1 MERNNIHKTIHQLFG
16 GDYDYIVPL
25 YQRNFAWGESEI
37 EQLLQDLYENYLEC
51 RKGKSIPYF
60 VGSLIYI
67 KRKEDSKEKLEVID
81 GQQRLTVL
89 TLLLNI
95 LGKENLPDL
104 YSPRLEYDSRKEVS
118 DYIQMLYVED
128 KNVHATSSSDVIDT
142 FNTAYETILNCELIP
157 ERNDLTI
164 SNLKNHNPEE
174 FKRFSDY
181 ISSQIYFVLAEMPQ
195 DTDVATYFE
204 IMNNTGDQLKKHEVV
219 KSLLL
224 ASAQNRLSIQEM
236 ESLATIWDGC
246 SQMDMR
252 IQKAFTTKESILLF
266 GEDFTSFHPENIMR
280 VKSESSEQGEE
291 NSRTIV
297 GIIHDDSYDNP
308 TTEQETSDDNTE
320 NTGNSIMDFPNFL
333 MHILRIC
340 YNDTYK
346 GQNGG
351 NDIPLNDNDLLQVF
365 DTVKDSVVAEDFIC
379 KLLYYR
385 IMFDRYL
392 VRNEGGEDGK
402 WTLEYLKRFQK
413 GSVAPVNTIGESSE
427 DRSRSGQEKAVMA
440 LSMLQ
445 VSYPQRK
452 YKRYLNEILSWFDYG
467 TVVYDSNW
475 FMPKLQAMIAR
486 YMDSLEA
493 DKGDKL
499 LQSGTGT
506 PRFLLNLIDYLYYLD
521 GKGGSFDFKYYNSV
535 EHHLPKDRE
544 KYSKIDAGVLDSIGN
559 LFLLSRRAN
568 SSLNDRDPLTKVDKA
583 GNLSY
588 LPPNRRMIYQK
599 TKTEKGWT
607 VVHIKEHTEDIIKL
621 LGRRKELLRILEL
634 EENNLL
640 YRACLCVNDYC
651 LFDGYSCGGERY
663 NFANLSNKVGKEAK
677 AIVIKWL
684 NDHPEFGL
692 SDFIND
698 QVVNNADL
706 RKDSWRWSFA
716 KYPSITEYCNTGK
729 FAWVNEGKRIILL
742 LTDRKTNQAHELHEH
757 LLHEVTNKNALEVYI
772 DQSGLWLPLN
782 GSDFRTRFESADI
795 SLHIWVSENAEQ
807 WCYELYSSRSSNASE
822 NRALVQNGW
831 IKNDDGH
838 YFIEGRVNLCDCP
851 NDYEES
857 VMCAFKALKEI
868 ISQLDRV
875 I

>member
-1 MERNNIHKTIHQLFG
+1 MPQLF
-16 GDYDYIVPL
+16 
-25 YQRNFAWGESEI
+25 S
-37 EQLLQDLYENYLEC
+37 
-51 RKGKSIPYF
+51 S
-60 VGSLIYI
+60 
-67 KRKEDSKEKLEVID
+67 
-81 GQQRLTVL
+81 
-89 TLLLNI
+89 
-95 LGKENLPDL
+95 
-104 YSPRLEYDSRKEVS
+104 RLEYDSRGEVS
-118 DYIQMLYVED
+118 TYLKQLYLSLDLDSQIPIMEDRAVIKTFKAAYKTLKDSPLSVDKESLTINNLKEKDKDTLSNFAEYIS
-128 KNVHATSSSDVIDT
+128 KNV
-142 FNTAYETILNCELIP
+142 F
-157 ERNDLTI
+157 
-164 SNLKNHNPEE
+164 
-174 FKRFSDY
+174 
-181 ISSQIYFVLAEMPQ
+181 FVLAEMPQ

-204 IMNNTGDQLKKHEVV
+204 IMNNTGDQLKKHEIV

-246 SQMDMR
+246 SQMDTR

-266 GEDFTSFHPENIMR
+266 GENFTSFHPENILR
-280 VKSESSEQGEE
+280 IKSESSERGEE

-297 GIIHDDSYDNP
+297 SIIHDDSYDNP
-308 TTEQETSDDNTE
+308 ATGQETSDDNTE

-340 YNDTYK
+340 YNGTYK
-346 GQNGG
+346 ERNGG
-351 NDIPLNDNDLLQVF
+351 NDIPLNEKDLLQVF
-365 DTVKDSVVAEDFIC
+365 DIVKESIVAEDFIC

-402 WTLEYLKRFQK
+402 WTLEYLKRYQK
-413 GSVAPVNTIGESSE
+413 GSVAPVNTFGGFAE
-427 DRSRSGQEKAVMA
+427 DQSRSGQEKAIMA

-467 TVVYDSNW
+467 TVVYDLNW
-475 FMPKLQAMIAR
+475 FMPKLQNLIAR

-493 DKGDKL
+493 DYGDDL
-499 LQSGTGT
+499 FHMGTGT

-521 GKGGSFDFKYYNSV
+521 GEGDSFDFKYYNSV
-535 EHHLPKDRE
+535 EHHLPQDR
-544 KYSKIDAGVLDSIGN
+544 KQYAKIDSSVLDSIGN

-568 SSLNDRDPLTKVDKA
+568 SSFNDSDPLTKVDKA
-583 GNLSY
+583 GNLSN

-599 TKTEKGWT
+599 TKAEKEWT
-607 VVHIKEHTEDIIKL
+607 DVLIKEHTGDIIKL
-621 LGRRKELLRILEL
+621 LRRRNELLRIHEL

-663 NFANLSNKVGKEAK
+663 NFANLSDEVGKEAK

-698 QVVNNADL
+698 QVINNANL
-706 RKDSWRWSFA
+706 RNDSWRWCFA
-716 KYPSITEYCNTGK
+716 QYPSVTEYCTMGK
-729 FAWVNEGKRIILL
+729 FAWVNEGRRIILL
-742 LTDRKTNQAHELHEH
+742 QTDRKTNQAHELREH
-757 LLHEVTNKNALEVYI
+757 LLHEIVNKNAIEVYI
-772 DQSGLWLPLN
+772 DQYGLWLPLN
-782 GSDFRTRFESADI
+782 DSDFRTRFESADI
-795 SLHIWVSENAEQ
+795 SLHIWVSENADQ
-807 WCYELYSSRSSNASE
+807 WDYELYSSRAGHASE
-822 NRALVQNGW
+822 NMALARNGW

-838 YFIEGRVNLCDCP
+838 YFIEGMENLCDCP

-868 ISQLDRV
+868 ISQLDQV